1 MFHQCSLNDSNVSWL
16 LSSQIYFRNGYGG
29 DLVHLGH
36 IIYCTKHMIWP
47 KKFVFLNPDW
57 PKSYYTIHVCILN
70 LHFTFQILPKDNQQV
85 WRSFFWSVIML
96 LLLNSNNNNN
106 LTDFNRK
113 MKCNYLPTYQ
123 TWMSLIFMFSWK
135 IFIKV
140 SGKMRRG
147 TEERLIV

>member
-1 MFHQCSLNDSNVSWL
+1 MSLDFFQVKYILEMAS
-16 LSSQIYFRNGYGG
+16 GG
-29 DLVHLGH
+29 HLGH
-36 IIYCTKHMIWP
+36 IYWTKHMIWP
-47 KKFVFLNPDW
+47 KILSSWILIDQSPTT
-57 PKSYYTIHVCILN
+57 TIHVCILN

-96 LLLNSNNNNN
+96 LLLNSNNNN

>member
-1 MFHQCSLNDSNVSWL
+1 MSHDFFQVKYILEMAMVEIWDILFIEQNTWFDQKFCLPESWL
-16 LSSQIYFRNGYGG
+16 TKV
-29 DLVHLGH
+29 LV
-36 IIYCTKHMIWP
+36 Y
-47 KKFVFLNPDW
+47 
-57 PKSYYTIHVCILN
+57 YYTIHVCILN

-96 LLLNSNNNNN
+96 LLLNSNNNN